1 MTRFEKP
8 CAQVDG
14 IKVEHGNLAS
24 NIVQTIKLDARSVAG
39 HTEGLPFFVRH
50 AFSFATR
57 IENGTLLV
65 RCGNDDQ

>member
-24 NIVQTIKLDARSVAG
+24 NI
-39 HTEGLPFFVRH
+39 
-50 AFSFATR
+50 
-57 IENGTLLV
+57 
-65 RCGNDDQ
+65 